1 MAGAPMRLHHVQLAM
16 PREREKEARHFYSDL
31 LGLLEVEKPETLR
44 RRGGAWFRG
53 PGIEIHLGVEDDFR
67 PARKAH
73 PGILVAEIEELARK
87 LAEAGREV
95 TWDPD
100 FPGFRR
106 FYSADPFGNRL
117 EFLQAEAGD
126 A

>member
-16 PREREKEARHFYSDL
+16 PRERENEARHFYADL
-31 LGLLEVEKPETLR
+31 LGLAEVEKPETLR

-53 PGIEIHLGVEDDFR
+53 PGIEIHLGVEDDFQ

-87 LAEAGREV
+87 LVEAGGEV
-95 TWDPD
+95 TWDSG

-106 FYSADPFGNRL
+106 FYAADPFGNRL
-117 EFLQAEAGD
+117 EFLQAEASG